1 MGKQGK
7 KHHGRSHSRLREDD
21 DPLPS
26 SAYDSE
32 PPQQQHP
39 LTTDEFPLEEE
50 EKEEKY
56 KYEEQS
62 SCDLPSKFVLYQRSV
77 QSPKGDISYMQKFF
91 WTYVGGRLPLH
102 LREDFCGTALISA
115 EWLRSDSRRTAVG
128 VDLDIEALTW
138 GLENNVQQVGADAY
152 SRICLF
158 HGNVLHSLTNA
169 KCIKS
174 ASLGSEN
181 YKSLRETEDSSGS
194 VTDDDEADL
203 VKRLEVGEHV
213 QDYCGQK
220 ESSFPAAD
228 IVCAFNYSCCCLQSR
243 SELVL
248 YFKQA
253 WSAISKKGGIFVM
266 DLYGGTSSEHA
277 LKLRRRYEDF
287 MYVWEQEDFNI
298 INRTTKI
305 SLHFYLSK
313 NQRSLRYA
321 FSYHWRLWTLPEIKD
336 CLEEAGFNSVHFWMR
351 EMPNIQERREVEDF
365 EVNDNVK
372 YEEISSFNQKDAWN
386 AYIVG
391 IANKVEKRS

>member
-32 PPQQQHP
+32 PLEQHP
-39 LTTDEFPLEEE
+39 VTTNEFPLEEE
-50 EKEEKY
+50 DEKDEKY
-56 KYEEQS
+56 KYEDQS
-62 SCDLPSKFVLYQRSV
+62 SRDLPSKFVLYQRSV

-91 WTYVGGRLPLH
+91 WAYVGGRLPLH
-102 LREDFCGTALISA
+102 LREDFCGTAFISA

-138 GLENNVQQVGADAY
+138 GLENNVLKVGADAY

-158 HGNVLHSLTNA
+158 HGNVLHSLTSAN
-169 KCIKS
+169 CIKS
-174 ASLGSEN
+174 ASLDSEN
-181 YKSLRETEDSSGS
+181 AKSVGETEDASGS
-194 VTDDDEADL
+194 VTDNDVSGL
-203 VKRLEVGEHV
+203 GSKLEISDHV
-213 QDYCGQK
+213 QDYCGRK
-220 ESSFPAAD
+220 DSLCPAAD
-228 IVCAFNYSCCCLQSR
+228 IVCAFNYSCCCLQNR

-248 YFKQA
+248 YFEQA
-253 WSAISKKGGIFVM
+253 WNAISKKGGIFVM

-287 MYVWEQEDFNI
+287 MYLWEQEDFDI

-313 NQRSLRYA
+313 SQRSLRHA
-321 FSYHWRLWTLPEIKD
+321 FTYQWRLWTLPEIKD

-351 EMPNIQERREVEDF
+351 EMPNIQERKEVEDF

-372 YEEISSFNQKDAWN
+372 YEEVSSFSQKDAWN

>member
-32 PPQQQHP
+32 PLEQHP
-39 LTTDEFPLEEE
+39 VTTNEFPLEEE
-50 EKEEKY
+50 DEKDEKY
-56 KYEEQS
+56 KYEDQS
-62 SCDLPSKFVLYQRSV
+62 RDLPSKFVLYQRSV

-91 WTYVGGRLPLH
+91 WAYVGGRLPLH
-102 LREDFCGTALISA
+102 LREDFCGTAFISA

-138 GLENNVQQVGADAY
+138 GLENNVLKVGADAY

-158 HGNVLHSLTNA
+158 HGNVLHSLTSAN
-169 KCIKS
+169 CIKS
-174 ASLGSEN
+174 ASLDSEN
-181 YKSLRETEDSSGS
+181 AKSVGETEDASGS
-194 VTDDDEADL
+194 VTDNDVSGL
-203 VKRLEVGEHV
+203 GSKLEISDHV
-213 QDYCGQK
+213 QDYCGRK
-220 ESSFPAAD
+220 DSLCPAAD
-228 IVCAFNYSCCCLQSR
+228 IVCAFNYSCCCLQNR

-248 YFKQA
+248 YFEQA
-253 WSAISKKGGIFVM
+253 WNAISKKGGIFVM

-287 MYVWEQEDFNI
+287 MYLWEQEDFDI

-313 NQRSLRYA
+313 SQRSLRHA
-321 FSYHWRLWTLPEIKD
+321 FTYQWRLWTLPEIKD

-351 EMPNIQERREVEDF
+351 EMPNIQERKEVEDF

-372 YEEISSFNQKDAWN
+372 YEEVSSFSQKDAWN